1 MWARLHKTVHHGGA
15 ETTPDATVAT
25 SPSEVR
31 IMITGQAVRERI
43 RAEYLEMP
51 GMNLTSDQVA
61 RLCGMERS
69 ACQAVLDAL
78 VEAKFLTLTTDGT
91 YVRRTDDV
99 RPARIAPPPL
109 HHHRPPRIIRR
120 AS

>member
-1 MWARLHKTVHHGGA
+1 MWARLLKTVPTPGA
-15 ETTPDATVAT
+15 ETTPGATVT
-25 SPSEVR
+25 STSEVR

-69 ACQAVLDAL
+69 ACQTVLDAL

-99 RPARIAPPPL
+99 RPARVAPPQQL
-109 HHHRPPRIIRR
+109 NHHRPPRIIRR

>member
-1 MWARLHKTVHHGGA
+1 
-15 ETTPDATVAT
+15 
-25 SPSEVR
+25 
-31 IMITGQAVRERI
+31 MITCQAVRERI

-69 ACQAVLDAL
+69 ACQTVLDAL
-78 VEAKFLTLTTDGT
+78 VDAKFLTLTTDGT

-99 RPARIAPPPL
+99 RPARMAPPPL
-109 HHHRPPRIIRR
+109 HHHRPRIIRR

>member
-1 MWARLHKTVHHGGA
+1 
-15 ETTPDATVAT
+15 
-25 SPSEVR
+25 
-31 IMITGQAVRERI
+31 MITGQAVRERI

-61 RLCGMERS
+61 RLCGMDRS
-69 ACQAVLDAL
+69 ACQTVLDAL

-99 RPARIAPPPL
+99 RPARVAPPQQL
-109 HHHRPPRIIRR
+109 HHQRPPRIIRR